1 MALKFDWEIIKWIK
15 KKSDKPL
22 ILKGII
28 SVEDAKLAAKY
39 KAKFNLDI

>member
-1 MALKFDWEIIKWIK
+1 MALKFDWEIIKWI

-39 KAKFNLDI
+39 SRFNLDI